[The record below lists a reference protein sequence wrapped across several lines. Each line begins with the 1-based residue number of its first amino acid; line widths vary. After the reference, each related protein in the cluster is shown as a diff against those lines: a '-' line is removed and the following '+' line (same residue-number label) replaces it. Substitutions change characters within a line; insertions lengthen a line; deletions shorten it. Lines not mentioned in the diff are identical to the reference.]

1 MAGTSL
7 KPKLNMVPTGLLND
21 TIKATVRIDRGRY
34 GLRTDGEEHEGRL
47 FYEEGIAAASRA
59 FSQAASTTDPKIIML
74 VEEVFIEQELQFC
87 SEEDSYS
94 RSSLTQAL
102 QSFNDA
108 FLCLEIV
115 EDAAKYQAAD
125 NTWPHSP
132 KYRIHSYPKD
142 AYHLA
147 CIAHKTRLQNI
158 LRAPG
163 INMIEK
169 QVLEQRIG
177 NMNSAQS
184 VYILKQ
190 KKALSKSSK
199 RKEKNEE

>member
-21 TIKATVRIDRGRY
+21 IIIATAMIDSGRN
-34 GLRTDGEEHEGRL
+34 GLRTDGEEHGGRL
-47 FYEEGIAAASRA
+47 SYEEGIAAASGA
-59 FSQAASTTDPKIIML
+59 FSQAASTSDPKIIML
-74 VEEVFIEQELQFC
+74 VEEAFIEQELQFC
-87 SEEDSYS
+87 SEEDSNT

-108 FLCLEIV
+108 FLCLETV
-115 EDAAKYQAAD
+115 EDAVKYKAAE
-125 NTWPHSP
+125 NTWPHNP

-142 AYHLA
+142 AFHLA
-147 CIAHKTRLQNI
+147 CIAHRTRLQNI

-169 QVLEQRIG
+169 QVHEQRSA

-184 VYILKQ
+184 AYIIKQ
-190 KKALSKSSK
+190 KKALS
-199 RKEKNEE
+199 ND